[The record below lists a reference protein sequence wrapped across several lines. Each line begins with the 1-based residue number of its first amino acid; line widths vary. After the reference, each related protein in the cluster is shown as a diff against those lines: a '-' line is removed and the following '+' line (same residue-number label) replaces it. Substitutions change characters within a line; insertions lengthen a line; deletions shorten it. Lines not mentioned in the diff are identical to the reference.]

1 MSKRPSQKRGGLFI
15 FAFGNPM
22 FTPNNLSPHHAFA
35 LPREV
40 SYNIPLFLLLTATC
54 TLLLF
59 VYLLYFKKTL
69 QLVQGVF
76 SYNSSRQLQREGYS
90 FFKFFSMALTAVYII
105 CISIFFA
112 DLNER
117 LRWISLPNENLLLPG
132 CILFLVCLLAVKRIS
147 PLIFSFFLQNQ
158 KALNDY
164 FFQYSFSI
172 KTEGLLLF
180 PVCLLL
186 HYSTIPQEYL
196 LPLGLLIPVVIFSVR
211 VVRTIIWGRAEYGF
225 SLFHIVLYLCTVEI
239 IPLVVFIKILVA
251 GWLRFS

>member
-1 MSKRPSQKRGGLFI
+1 MRGSFYFCIMVSVTNNPHI
-15 FAFGNPM
+15 FSAH
-22 FTPNNLSPHHAFA
+22 NLEPFHPGV

-40 SYNIPLFLLLTATC
+40 SYNFPVFILLVGAS

-76 SYNSSRQLQREGYS
+76 SYGSSRQLQREGYS
-90 FFKFFSMALTAVYII
+90 FFKFFSLALTSVYII
-105 CISIFFA
+105 CASIFFM
-112 DLNER
+112 DLNTR
-117 LRWISLPNENLLLPG
+117 MHWIILQNNQWLLPACLSCLTALLLAKKMSSSVFS
-132 CILFLVCLLAVKRIS
+132 LFLK
-147 PLIFSFFLQNQ
+147 NQ

-172 KTEGLLLF
+172 KTEGLLLL

-186 HYSTIPQEYL
+186 HYSAMPPIYL
-196 LPLGLLIPVVIFSVR
+196 LSLGLVIPAIIF
-211 VVRTIIWGRAEYGF
+211 VVRIIRTLLWGRAEYGF
-225 SLFHIVLYLCTVEI
+225 SVFHIVLYLCTVEI

-251 GWLRFS
+251 GWLQFS

>member
-1 MSKRPSQKRGGLFI
+1 MLVQGLFYFCKMMPGGQHI
-15 FAFGNPM
+15 FSAH
-22 FTPNNLSPHHAFA
+22 NLAPFHAQA

-40 SYNIPLFLLLTATC
+40 SYNFLVFILLVGAG

-76 SYNSSRQLQREGYS
+76 SYGSSRQLQREGYS
-90 FFKFFSMALTAVYII
+90 FFKFFSLALTLVYII
-105 CISIFFA
+105 CAGIFFT
-112 DLNER
+112 DLNDR
-117 LRWISLPNENLLLPG
+117 MHWIGLQNHNLLL
-132 CILFLVCLLAVKRIS
+132 FLCLIFLAVLLLMKKMS
-147 PLIFSFFLQNQ
+147 AAVFSLFIKNQ

-172 KTEGLLLF
+172 KTEGLLLL

-186 HYSTIPQEYL
+186 HYSAVPAPYL
-196 LPLGLLIPVVIFSVR
+196 LLLGLLIPTIIFSVR
-211 VVRTIIWGRAEYGF
+211 VIRALLWGRAEYGF
-225 SLFHIVLYLCTVEI
+225 SVFHIVLYLCTVEI

-251 GWLRFS
+251 GWLQFS